1 MIHVFNFCF
10 HNVVTTIYDVGIEEY
25 QPLLKDANYIDTFFK
40 ERFKNKAKVT
50 TIQFAFWENRMHWH
64 KDYVKELLVSYL
76 KVKDLVKDTDYL
88 ILIMHGEGG
97 YYTINDNQNGYKIS
111 TGSQDKD
118 YITGEEL
125 FELLQPFLEIC
136 PAALIVNSCFADSR
150 IIAKK
155 LIENIENPNYFQPF
169 SADFLIE
176 GQDDALKYAIH
187 DYVRGKFHG
196 TESFLYNLINT
207 ENQQE
212 GTNIQTETYKTT
224 YNNLK
229 PLLVFGLTSKTATM
243 SNSNVYANTYG
254 FAALKGILETN
265 LKFTVKELFENLK
278 YIINNKKR
286 GDYIPNMQIIAS
298 NDKEAKKILDF
309 EIPIL

>member
-10 HNVVTTIYDVGIEEY
+10 HNVVTTSYDVGIEEY
-25 QPLLKDANYIDTFFK
+25 QPLLRDANYIDTFFK
-40 ERFKNKAKVT
+40 ERFKKSAKVT

-64 KDYVKELLVSYL
+64 KNYVKELLVSYL
-76 KVKDLVKDTDYL
+76 KVTELVKSADYV

-97 YYTINDNQNGYKIS
+97 YYKINDCQNGYKII

-125 FELLQPFLEIC
+125 FGLLRPFLEIC

-155 LIENIENPNYFQPF
+155 FIEKIGNPNYFQPF
-169 SADFLIE
+169 SANFLIE
-176 GQDDALKYAIH
+176 GQNEAPKYEIH
-187 DYVRGKFHG
+187 DYVSGKFYG
-196 TESFLYNLINT
+196 TESFLNNLINT
-207 ENQQE
+207 DNQQE
-212 GTNIQTETYKTT
+212 GAHIQTEKYKRKFQK
-224 YNNLK
+224 LK

-243 SNSNVYANTYG
+243 ANGNVNANTYG

-265 LKFTVKELFENLK
+265 LIFTVKELFNNLK

-298 NDKEAKKILDF
+298 KVKDAEKILDI
-309 EIPIL
+309 EIPIV